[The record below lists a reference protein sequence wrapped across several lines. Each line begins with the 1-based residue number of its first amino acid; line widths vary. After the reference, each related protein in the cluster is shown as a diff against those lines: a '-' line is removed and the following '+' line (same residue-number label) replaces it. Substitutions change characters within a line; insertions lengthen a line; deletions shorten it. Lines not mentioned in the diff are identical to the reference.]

1 MPTFNKSCGGVLT
14 ENTGWLASPD
24 SDNDGLYDNDEDC
37 WWFIIAEVYQ
47 AITINITDIDIEDNV
62 VCGYDY
68 LMVSLIHFLTISR
81 EKQEKMWPLE
91 EITWLFL
98 NWFCFRYS
106 HKYANNLCFIT
117 QL

>member
-24 SDNDGLYDNDEDC
+24 SDSDGLYDNDEDC
-37 WWFIIAEVYQ
+37 WWFITAEVYQ

-68 LMVSLIHFLTISR
+68 LKVSLIHFLTVSR
-81 EKQEKMWPLE
+81 EKQEKNVAP
-91 EITWLFL
+91 
-98 NWFCFRYS
+98 
-106 HKYANNLCFIT
+106 
-117 QL
+117 